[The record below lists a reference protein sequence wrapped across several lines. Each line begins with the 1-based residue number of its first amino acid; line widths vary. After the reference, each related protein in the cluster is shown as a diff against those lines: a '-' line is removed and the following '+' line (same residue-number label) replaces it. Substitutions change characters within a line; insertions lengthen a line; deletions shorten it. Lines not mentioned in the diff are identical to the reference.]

1 MRLLGYKVIPT
12 EDSATPQCPGSEAI
26 ALVNPMDFPADSPPR
41 ARHDV
46 VRHGA
51 ALNVCT
57 VLLHVDAAAGPAHPN
72 L

>member
-1 MRLLGYKVIPT
+1 
-12 EDSATPQCPGSEAI
+12 
-26 ALVNPMDFPADSPPR
+26 MDFPADSPPR